1 MLHVEN
7 MGPTC
12 PLQGSIVLVKSCVA
26 VILSVSGIV
35 ENGLQM
41 LILTEDEPSRHS
53 RFKVKVTMDRPGTG
67 LVDVMDQNIEGIV
80 IKLGMNSARDAR
92 LNFIDVPCQRLS
104 SQ

>member
-1 MLHVEN
+1 MS
-7 MGPTC
+7 
-12 PLQGSIVLVKSCVA
+12 PL
-26 VILSVSGIV
+26 GIP
-35 ENGLQM
+35 
-41 LILTEDEPSRHS
+41 DSRS
-53 RFKVKVTMDRPGTG
+53 RSQWDRPGTG